1 MIKFEDMQAQIWKP
15 PQNIEQLTELKEKLQ
30 LLPFEIEK
38 EKKEIKRCMGIFDML
53 EEFNYQFSTPEL
65 DMKW

>member
-53 EEFNYQFSTPEL
+53 EEFNY
-65 DMKW
+65 